1 MQAYN
6 LSNITILVLEKHLLI
21 RQLLTDVFEEFGV
34 ATELSTGDP
43 EAAFDLFMTN
53 PVDLVLSDWT
63 PDLDGMAFLTR
74 LRHDR
79 VSPDSFVPVII
90 CTAHTEMRYVCEARD
105 LGMTEFLAK
114 PVSPK
119 ALYDRIVSI
128 IQNPRP
134 FIRSKKYFGPDRRRH
149 LEEFHGGPTRREN
162 DGDAR
167 PSEGDGG
174 ELSPERVAGRLDRG
188 RE

>member
-114 PVSPK
+114 PVTAKTIYS
-119 ALYDRIVSI
+119 RICAVIES
-128 IQNPRP
+128 NRP
-134 FIRSKKYFGPDRRRH
+134 FIRVGNFFGPDRRR
-149 LEEFHGGPTRREN
+149 LSDGMYGSDDRRK
-162 DGDAR
+162 R
-167 PSEGDGG
+167 PI
-174 ELSPERVAGRLDRG
+174 
-188 RE
+188 

>member
-6 LSNITILVLEKHLLI
+6 LSDLTILVLEKHLLI
-21 RQLLTDVFEEFGV
+21 RQLLTEVFEEFGV

-43 EAAFDLFMTN
+43 EVAFDMFMTN

-105 LGMTEFLAK
+105 LGMTESLAK
-114 PVSPK
+114 PVTAKTIYS
-119 ALYDRIVSI
+119 RICAI
-128 IQNPRP
+128 IENHRP
-134 FIRSKKYFGPDRRRH
+134 FIRVGNFFGPDRRR
-149 LEEFHGGPTRREN
+149 LSDGMYGSDDRRK
-162 DGDAR
+162 R
-167 PSEGDGG
+167 PI
-174 ELSPERVAGRLDRG
+174 
-188 RE
+188 

>member
-6 LSNITILVLEKHLLI
+6 LSNLTILVLEKHLLI

-34 ATELSTGDP
+34 ANELSTGDP
-43 EAAFDLFMTN
+43 EVAFDMFMTN

-90 CTAHTEMRYVCEARD
+90 CTAHTELHYVCEARD
-105 LGMTEFLAK
+105 MGMTEFLAK
-114 PVSPK
+114 PVSAK
-119 ALYDRIVSI
+119 TIYSRICAVI
-128 IQNPRP
+128 ENHRP
-134 FIRSKKYFGPDRRRH
+134 FIRAGNFFGPDRRR
-149 LEEFHGGPTRREN
+149 FSDGMYGGIEN
-162 DGDAR
+162 RKR
-167 PSEGDGG
+167 PI
-174 ELSPERVAGRLDRG
+174 
-188 RE
+188 

>member
-6 LSNITILVLEKHLLI
+6 LSKITILVLERHLLI

-34 ATELSTGDP
+34 ATELSSSDP

-53 PVDLVLSDWT
+53 PVDFVLSDWT

-90 CTAHTEMRYVCEARD
+90 CTAHTELHSVCKARD
-105 LGMTEFLAK
+105 MGMTEFLAK
-114 PVSPK
+114 PVSAK
-119 ALYDRIVSI
+119 TIYSRICAVIES
-128 IQNPRP
+128 NRP
-134 FIRSKKYFGPDRRRH
+134 FIRIGNFFGPDRRR
-149 LEEFHGGPTRREN
+149 LSDGMHGGVDRRK
-162 DGDAR
+162 R
-167 PSEGDGG
+167 PI
-174 ELSPERVAGRLDRG
+174 
-188 RE
+188 

>member
-6 LSNITILVLEKHLLI
+6 LSDLTILVLEKHLLI

-43 EAAFDLFMTN
+43 EVAFDMFMTN

-90 CTAHTEMRYVCEARD
+90 CTAHTERHYVCKARD
-105 LGMTEFLAK
+105 MGMTEFLAK
-114 PVSPK
+114 PVSAK
-119 ALYDRIVSI
+119 TIYSRICAVI
-128 IQNPRP
+128 ENHRP
-134 FIRSKKYFGPDRRRH
+134 FIRAGNFFGPDRRR
-149 LEEFHGGPTRREN
+149 FSDGMYGGVDRRK
-162 DGDAR
+162 R
-167 PSEGDGG
+167 PI
-174 ELSPERVAGRLDRG
+174 
-188 RE
+188 